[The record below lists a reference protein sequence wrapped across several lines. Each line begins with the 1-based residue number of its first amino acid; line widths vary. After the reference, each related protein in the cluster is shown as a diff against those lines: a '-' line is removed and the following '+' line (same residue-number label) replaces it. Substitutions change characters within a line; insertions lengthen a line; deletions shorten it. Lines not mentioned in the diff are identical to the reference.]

1 MAAKKPK
8 SSSRDRMVGK
18 RIGTATIIR
27 AKNVPAVRRTCL
39 VGGEAADAGGDAV
52 PTIMLE
58 KDADGNI
65 ARIVVR
71 CPCGRTAEL
80 ICAYE

>member
-1 MAAKKPK
+1 MTAKKPK
-8 SSSRDRMVGK
+8 RSSRDRMVGK
-18 RIGTATIIR
+18 RIGNAVIIR
-27 AKNVPAVRRTCL
+27 AENVPAVRRTCL
-39 VGGEAADAGGDAV
+39 VGGEAAGAVGDEV
-52 PTIMLE
+52 PTIMIE

-65 ARIVVR
+65 TRIVVR